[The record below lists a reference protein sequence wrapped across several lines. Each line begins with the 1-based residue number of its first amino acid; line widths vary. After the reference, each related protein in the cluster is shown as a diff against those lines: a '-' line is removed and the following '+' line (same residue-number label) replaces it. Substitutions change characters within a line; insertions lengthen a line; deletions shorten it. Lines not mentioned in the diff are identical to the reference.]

1 VGAYVTGADVTIAL
15 PKLKM
20 HGFMQFMG
28 AAKILFDFVPDTI
41 KLGYHVK
48 FPEFE
53 LRRHSGNG

>member
-1 VGAYVTGADVTIAL
+1 MTGADVTIAL